1 MIFRYNI
8 EETIRVKDYF
18 KKIHL
23 PSNVITDVKERG
35 QILVNDQ
42 NVTNAYLMHEGDLLE
57 VVFPPTHQGENIIS
71 IKGDFEIVY
80 EDSYLLVLNKESGI
94 ATIPTRKHYE
104 NSLAN
109 YVMSYYKRMGIEAN
123 IHFVSRLDAPTSGLI
138 MLAKNSY
145 VLTLL
150 KDAGIIKKYML
161 EVIGH
166 MDKTNGII
174 ECGIIKEEG
183 SIIKRTIT
191 NEFINSKTIYE
202 VKGENKKNSLV
213 LATLCTGKTHQLRLH
228 FSSSG
233 CPIVGD
239 ELYGTKTKDG
249 ILHLHSCY
257 LEFVHP
263 ITKEKIILKSS
274 PKWLIPDWESIEI

>member
-1 MIFRYNI
+1 MIFRYTI
-8 EETIRVKDYF
+8 EEVIKVKDYF
-18 KKIHL
+18 KKINL

-42 NVTNAYLMHEGDLLE
+42 NVTNAFLMHEGDLLE
-57 VVFPPTHQGENIIS
+57 IVFPPTHQGDNIIS
-71 IKGDFEIVY
+71 VKGDFEIVY
-80 EDSYLLVLNKESGI
+80 EDSYLLVINKESGV

-145 VLTLL
+145 ILTLL

-166 MDKTNGII
+166 MNNKNGII
-174 ECGIIKEEG
+174 EAGIIKEEG
-183 SIIKRTIT
+183 SIIKRCIT
-191 NEFINSKTIYE
+191 NEFVNSKTIYE
-202 VKGENKKNSLV
+202 VKGENKNNSLI

-228 FSSSG
+228 FSSNN

-239 ELYGTKTKDG
+239 ELYGTKTEDG

-263 ITKEKIILKSS
+263 ITKEKVVLNSKPNWLNEKDFNILN
-274 PKWLIPDWESIEI
+274 

>member
-8 EETIRVKDYF
+8 TETIKIKDF
-18 KKIHL
+18 LKQIKL
-23 PSNVITDVKERG
+23 PSNVITDIKERG
-35 QILVNDQ
+35 QLLVNDQ
-42 NVTNAYLMHEGDLLE
+42 TVSNCYIMKEGDLLE
-57 VVFPPTHQGENIIS
+57 VVFPATHQGDNIIS
-71 IKGDFEIVY
+71 VKGDFEIVY
-80 EDSYLLVLNKESGI
+80 EDSYILVINKECNL
-94 ATIPTRKHYE
+94 ATIPTRRHYS

-109 YVMSYYKRMGIEAN
+109 FVMSYYKRMGIEAN

-166 MDKTNGII
+166 MEEKSGVI
-174 ECGIIKEEG
+174 ETGIIKEEG
-183 SIIKRTIT
+183 SIIKRCIT
-191 NEFINSKTIYE
+191 NEFVNSKTIYE
-202 VKGENKKNSLV
+202 TKGEKENTSLI

-228 FSSSG
+228 FSSLG
-233 CPIVGD
+233 HPIVGD
-239 ELYGTKTKDG
+239 ELYGSKSQDG

-257 LEFVHP
+257 LEFIHP
-263 ITKEKIILKSS
+263 ITKEKIILKNE
-274 PKWLIPDWESIEI
+274 PAWYTQD

>member
-8 EETIRVKDYF
+8 EENIKIKDF
-18 KKIHL
+18 LKKINL

-35 QILVNDQ
+35 QLLVNDQ
-42 NVTNAYLMHEGDLLE
+42 TVSNCFVMSPGDLLE
-57 VVFPPTHQGENIIS
+57 IVFPATHQGENIVS

-80 EDSYLLVLNKESGI
+80 EDSYLLVINKESGL
-94 ATIPTRKHYE
+94 ATIPTRKHYN

-109 YVMSYYKRMGIEAN
+109 FVMSYYKRKGIVAN

-150 KDAGIIKKYML
+150 KDAGIVKKYML

-166 MDKTNGII
+166 IEKKNGVI
-174 ECGIIKEEG
+174 ETGIIKQEG
-183 SIIKRTIT
+183 SIIKRCIT
-191 NEFINSKTIYE
+191 NEFVNSKTIYE
-202 VKGENKKNSLV
+202 TKGEKQDTSLI

-228 FSSSG
+228 FSSMG
-233 CPIVGD
+233 HPIVGD
-239 ELYGTKTKDG
+239 ELYGTKTDDG

-257 LEFVHP
+257 LEFNHP
-263 ITKEKIILKSS
+263 ITGEKIVLKSK
-274 PKWLIPDWESIEI
+274 PNW